1 MQYNTNYKY
10 NVSIK
15 MYKIH
20 YIYIVVDFKST
31 LFYIIFINITALFIL
46 LYYDYDLHEIIN
58 RCLSK
63 YSLKIRKPMKIYRF
77 MISQNCRT

>member
-31 LFYIIFINITALFIL
+31 LFYILCPLNITALFIL
-46 LYYDYDLHEIIN
+46 LYYDYDLHENYIP
-58 RCLSK
+58 LSI
-63 YSLKIRKPMKIYRF
+63 KIFPKNQKTHE
-77 MISQNCRT
+77 NL